1 MIRNLIACGLAVT
14 ALGAAAQELDTDI
27 KLQLETPYSRSTQ
40 SGISSVRGWS
50 FHPTE
55 KVEVVEIYI
64 DGEFMSQVPVG
75 GQRLD
80 VFNAY
85 PDTSDAKYSGWGQTV
100 NFKELTPGNHVLEV
114 VAFTSDG
121 DYNTREIE
129 FCSNRFEL
137 TYNGDPDAINLART
151 ERMHLWNNR
160 MIFEGVEAEG
170 KKWNVEFTW
179 SVALQELQ
187 ISQITPYVVVDE
199 YTSYPCGTPQ
209 SFGIST
215 DGDSVEFLVD

>member
-1 MIRNLIACGLAVT
+1 VIKNFIACGMAVT

-55 KVEVVEIYI
+55 TVETVEIYI
-64 DGEFMSQVPVG
+64 DGVFMSQVPVG

-80 VFNAY
+80 VSNAY
-85 PDTSDAKYSGWGQTV
+85 PNNSDAKYSGWAQTV

-114 VAFTSDG
+114 VAFTADG

-129 FCSNRFEL
+129 FCSNRFDL
-137 TYNGDPDAINLART
+137 TFNGDPDAFNLAGT

-187 ISQITPYVVVDE
+187 ISQITPYAVVDE
-199 YTSYPCGTPQ
+199 TTSYPCGTPQ
-209 SFGIST
+209 SFGITT
-215 DGDSVEFLVD
+215 DDDSVEFFVD

>member
-14 ALGAAAQELDTDI
+14 ALGASAQELDTDI